1 MATNLLVNV
10 KPLGWNNIP
19 IPIVDAFEAV
29 TTSIKKLA
37 GQLELNFESLRRR
50 VERSGEDINE
60 KINESACE
68 QEEKWTKNS

>member
-10 KPLGWNNIP
+10 KPLAWNNIP

-50 VERSGEDINE
+50 VERSE
-60 KINESACE
+60 
-68 QEEKWTKNS
+68 